1 MIKKIIKVLLITF
14 VTLFLIIFYLSIFG
28 IKTNK
33 FNNQITNSILKI
45 NKQINLLKITKIF
58 INLQEVVDNL
68 WEDLSYANDRV
79 TIAFAPACASFDQF
93 ENFEKRG
100 EFFNQLIFN
109 KIKK

>member
-45 NKQINLLKITKIF
+45 NKQINLSLSDANYLLNPYNFTINIKTKNPQILVIQNILF
-58 INLQEVVDNL
+58 
-68 WEDLSYANDRV
+68 
-79 TIAFAPACASFDQF
+79 
-93 ENFEKRG
+93 
-100 EFFNQLIFN
+100 
-109 KIKK
+109 